1 MLSREDALKLLRENV
16 RNEKII
22 LHMIAVGAIMR
33 ELARYFG
40 EDEDLWE
47 LVGLLHDIDYER
59 TKDNP
64 SKHGLVAEE
73 ILGSLVSDDVLRAI
87 KSHNYENTGIEP
99 RTRMEKALIAS
110 DAVSGLIIAC
120 ALVMP
125 SKKLEEVKVKTVKK
139 KFKQKDFA
147 RNVSRERIL
156 FCEQIGIPREKF
168 FELALNALKGVSDEL
183 GL

>member
-16 RNEKII
+16 RNEKMI
-22 LHMIAVGAIMR
+22 LHMIAVGAIMK
-33 ELARYFG
+33 ELARYLG

-73 ILGSLVSDDVLRAI
+73 ILRSLVSDDVLRAI
-87 KSHNYENTGIEP
+87 KSHNYENTGVEP

-125 SKKLEEVKVKTVKK
+125 SKRLEEVKVKTVKK

-156 FCEQIGIPREKF
+156 FCEQVGIPMEKF
-168 FELALNALKGVSDEL
+168 FELALNALKTVSDEL

>member
-16 RNEKII
+16 RNEKMI

-73 ILGSLVSDDVLRAI
+73 ILGSLVSDDILRAI

-110 DAVSGLIIAC
+110 DAISGLIIAC

>member
-1 MLSREDALKLLRENV
+1 MLGRDDALRLLEENV
-16 RNEKII
+16 RDRKII
-22 LHMIAVGAIMR
+22 LHMIAVGAIMK

-40 EDEDLWE
+40 EDEEVWE

-59 TKDNP
+59 TKDDP
-64 SKHGLVAEE
+64 SRHGLVAEE
-73 ILGSLVSDDVLRAI
+73 ILRSLVSEDILRAI
-87 KSHNYENTGIEP
+87 KAHNFENTGIEP

-110 DAVSGLIIAC
+110 DAISGLIIAC

-125 SKKLEEVKVKTVKK
+125 SKKLEEVKVRTIKR

-147 RNVSRERIL
+147 RSVRRERIL

-168 FELALNALKGVSDEL
+168 FELALNALKGVSGEL

>member
-1 MLSREDALKLLRENV
+1 MLGRDDALRLLEENV
-16 RNEKII
+16 RDRKII
-22 LHMIAVGAIMR
+22 LHMIAVGAIMK
-33 ELARYFG
+33 ELAKYFG
-40 EDEDLWE
+40 EDEEVWE

-59 TKDNP
+59 TKDDP
-64 SKHGLVAEE
+64 SRHGLVAEE
-73 ILGSLVSDDVLRAI
+73 ILRSLVSEDILRAI
-87 KSHNYENTGIEP
+87 KAHNFENTGIEP

-110 DAVSGLIIAC
+110 DAISGLIIAC

-125 SKKLEEVKVKTVKK
+125 SKKLEEVKVRTIKR

-147 RNVSRERIL
+147 RSVRRERIL

-168 FELALNALKGVSDEL
+168 FELALNALKGVSGEL

>member
-1 MLSREDALKLLRENV
+1 MLSREDVLKLLRENV

>member
-1 MLSREDALKLLRENV
+1 MLGRDDALRLLEENV
-16 RNEKII
+16 RDRKII
-22 LHMIAVGAIMR
+22 LHMIAVGAIMK

-40 EDEDLWE
+40 EDEEVWE

-59 TKDNP
+59 TKGDP
-64 SKHGLVAEE
+64 SRHGLVAEE
-73 ILGSLVSDDVLRAI
+73 ILRSLVSEDILRAI
-87 KSHNYENTGIEP
+87 KAHNFENTGIEP

-110 DAVSGLIIAC
+110 DAISGLIIAC

-125 SKKLEEVKVKTVKK
+125 SKKLEEVKVKTIKK

>member
-1 MLSREDALKLLRENV
+1 MLGRDDALRLLEENV
-16 RNEKII
+16 RDRKII

-40 EDEDLWE
+40 EDEEVWE

-59 TKDNP
+59 TKDDP
-64 SKHGLVAEE
+64 SRHGLVAEE
-73 ILGSLVSDDVLRAI
+73 ILRSLVSEDILRAI
-87 KSHNYENTGIEP
+87 KAHNFENTGIEP
-99 RTRMEKALIAS
+99 RTKMEKALIAS
-110 DAVSGLIIAC
+110 DAISGLIIAC

-125 SKKLEEVKVKTVKK
+125 SKKLEEVKVKTIKR

-147 RNVSRERIL
+147 RSVGRERIL

-168 FELALNALKGVSDEL
+168 FELALNALKGVSGEL